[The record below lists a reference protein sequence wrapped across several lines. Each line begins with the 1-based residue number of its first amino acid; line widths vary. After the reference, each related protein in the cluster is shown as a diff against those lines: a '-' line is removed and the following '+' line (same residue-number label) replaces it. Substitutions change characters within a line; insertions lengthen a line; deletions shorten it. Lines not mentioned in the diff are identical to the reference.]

1 MKKSDILIGLLL
13 IASVLYIDFDK
24 NAVKAL
30 ISGGVIGWWINR
42 KLKL

>member
-1 MKKSDILIGLLL
+1 MKKSDIFMGLILVLSL
-13 IASVLYIDFDK
+13 IYIDFDK

-30 ISGGVIGWWINR
+30 ISGGVIGWWISR